1 MMIPSNAEV
10 IDVSN
15 DTAGWIRKVVEGL
28 DKNVDRETCARILE
42 ACGRQ
47 CAPQGLIDKARE
59 TFEDSADIGEFL
71 AKLGDFFDVLR
82 LEDEKVF
89 VVYPECYC
97 EQVKDIPPEDL
108 PNNYCDCSVGW
119 VKQVFEGAL
128 GRPVD
133 VKRISSVIAGDAECR
148 FEIDLTESA

>member
-1 MMIPSNAEV
+1 MS
-10 IDVSN
+10 S
-15 DTAGWIRKVVEGL
+15 DTLAWIKTVVEGL
-28 DKNVDRETCARILE
+28 DEHTDRETCARVLE

-59 TFEDSADIGEFL
+59 IREASEDIGEFL
-71 AKLGDFFDVLR
+71 AKLGEIFDAVQV
-82 LEDEKVF
+82 EDGKVF

-97 EQVKDIPPEDL
+97 EQIKDIPIEDI

-128 GRPVD
+128 GREIAV
-133 VKRISSVIAGDAECR
+133 RRLTSVIAGDPECR
-148 FEIDLTESA
+148 FEVDLT